1 LTNRIALALIKQMVT
16 VGQLDADDIADM
28 CDDLPERDK
37 NAVMAA
43 WVEGVAGP
51 QEAFKPTL
59 RVVD

>member
-1 LTNRIALALIKQMVT
+1 MVA

-28 CDDLPERDK
+28 CDDLPERDR

-59 RVVD
+59 RIVD

>member
-1 LTNRIALALIKQMVT
+1 MVA

-43 WVEGVAGP
+43 WVEGLAGL
-51 QEAFKPTL
+51 QETFKPTL
-59 RVVD
+59 RIVD

>member
-1 LTNRIALALIKQMVT
+1 MNIALALIKRLVA

-28 CDDLPERDK
+28 CDNLPERDK

-51 QEAFKPTL
+51 QETFKPTL
-59 RVVD
+59 RIVD